1 MNSSNSRVPVS
12 VLVPIRNE
20 AENLPRCLSSVQWA
34 DEIFVVDS
42 KSTDGSIEIAQR
54 HGAKVVQFEFNG
66 VWPKKK
72 NWALDIFRSR
82 TSGFSSSML
91 TKSCRRRLKRNS
103 HARLRTLVRL

>member
-20 AENLPRCLSSVQWA
+20 AENLPRCLRSVQWA

-42 KSTDGSIEIAQR
+42 QSTDGSAEIAER
-54 HGAKVVQFEFNG
+54 YGAKVVQFEFNG

-72 NWALDIFRSR
+72 NSALEN
-82 TSGFSSSML
+82 
-91 TKSCRRRLKRNS
+91 CRAAS
-103 HARLRTLVRL
+103 